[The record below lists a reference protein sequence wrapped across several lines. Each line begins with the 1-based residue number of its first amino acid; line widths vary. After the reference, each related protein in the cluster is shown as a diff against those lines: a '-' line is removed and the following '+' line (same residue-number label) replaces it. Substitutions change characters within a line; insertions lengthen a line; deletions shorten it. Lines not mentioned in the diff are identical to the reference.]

1 MDKRRILVVEDNL
14 DSYELMR
21 FALERSGYQTFLA
34 VNGLD
39 GVNAARQRVPDLIIM
54 DLSMP
59 IMDGWTATSLIR
71 EDKKTSMIPV
81 IAVTAYSQPG
91 DRVRALNM
99 GCNEYVTKPMNLTDL
114 VATVNSWVSKGK
126 VL

>member
-1 MDKRRILVVEDNL
+1 MDRKRILVVEDNL

-21 FALERSGYQTFLA
+21 FALERSGYETFLA
-34 VNGLD
+34 VNGLE

-71 EDKKTSMIPV
+71 EDKKTFMIPV

-114 VATVNSWVSKGK
+114 VATVGSWVSKGK
-126 VL
+126 IL

>member
-1 MDKRRILVVEDNL
+1 MDRKRILVVEDNL
-14 DSYELMR
+14 DSYELIR
-21 FALERSGYQTFLA
+21 FALERSGYETLLA

-71 EDKKTSMIPV
+71 EDKHTSAIPV

-114 VATVNSWVSKGK
+114 VDTVNMWVSKGK
-126 VL
+126 IL

>member
-1 MDKRRILVVEDNL
+1 MDRKRILVVEDNL

-21 FALERSGYQTFLA
+21 FALERSGYETFLA

-114 VATVNSWVSKGK
+114 VATVGSWVSKGK
-126 VL
+126 IL